1 MRPHL
6 FALRLLLII
15 TDTGTDKQIH
25 QLFTEAEQPI
35 YYQFRAQG
43 TANTEILDICGLEG
57 STRVITAALV
67 PKPEIGE
74 LFILLENMLE
84 IRKRGKGIA
93 LTLPITG
100 IQASMLSLLSE
111 EQEKIAKAHLERKV
125 QQMMQETCYA
135 MIIVAVREG
144 FSDDVIDTAVKAG
157 ANGGSVIRGR
167 RRGSEAVVQF
177 LGISMQEEQDFVMI
191 IVPKKKKSHIM
202 QEISSVCGLQSEAHG
217 IIFSVP
223 VDEVLG
229 IHEEQ

>member
-1 MRPHL
+1 
-6 FALRLLLII
+6 
-15 TDTGTDKQIH
+15 
-25 QLFTEAEQPI
+25 
-35 YYQFRAQG
+35 
-43 TANTEILDICGLEG
+43 
-57 STRVITAALV
+57 
-67 PKPEIGE
+67 
-74 LFILLENMLE
+74 
-84 IRKRGKGIA
+84 
-93 LTLPITG
+93 
-100 IQASMLSLLSE
+100 
-111 EQEKIAKAHLERKV
+111 
-125 QQMMQETCYA
+125 

-191 IVPKKKKSHIM
+191 IVPKEKKSHIM

>member
-15 TDTGTDKQIH
+15 TDTGTDKQNH
-25 QLFTEAEQPI
+25 HLFTEAEQPI

-74 LFILLENMLE
+74 LFILLENMFE

-191 IVPKKKKSHIM
+191 IVPKEKKSHIM